1 MAWTARLSKNGKRRF
16 RDKVTPR
23 VTVEDQVVK
32 VAVPEGSHFKGHEA
46 FLLQDLVTAITNHSR
61 GVFGGAATPAASL
74 CLP

>member
-1 MAWTARLSKNGKRRF
+1 MDNATESKNGKRRF
-16 RDKVTPR
+16 RGKVTPR

-46 FLLQDLVTAITNHSR
+46 FLLQDLVTATNHSR
-61 GVFGGAATPAASL
+61 GVCGGAATPAASL